1 MRRAAPTRGRAI
13 PGAMRRCLVS
23 VSVAVA
29 LLGSGC
35 PREVARD
42 PGPSSAPG
50 ATATSTGAGHAPG
63 VGAIVEAAI
72 ARIDELRSYSAGLA
86 VRVRGGEAF
95 HTSLDVRRPN
105 QMRARTGSSPPS
117 EAPPPQDRTVDQLFD
132 GRRHLVWRTRWTA
145 GRPSAPGELVQADQE
160 ALGRPDAPFDTGF
173 AVPASGLAPGRDW
186 LGTVRGLLAGY
197 RFLTAPRAGTVGDH
211 ACVTLDGALEG
222 AAALDAMI
230 AARDERLL
238 AVIELARGATAHGA
252 LEARLAEAARDAAAA
267 IRARARV
274 RVWLSESDGSP
285 RGFAFVGTGTT
296 SELSVELTHWA
307 PDVALPDAAFALPPG
322 LDAVP
327 DRTAEVQ
334 AVRAQAAAAF
344 DDRDA
349 VARARAA
356 VLAAL
361 SAP

>member
-1 MRRAAPTRGRAI
+1 MRRRLAP
-13 PGAMRRCLVS
+13 VS
-23 VSVAVA
+23 LALA

-35 PREVARD
+35 PREVPRD
-42 PGPSSAPG
+42 PGPASAPG
-50 ATATSTGAGHAPG
+50 ATATSTGAAHAPG
-63 VGAIVEAAI
+63 VGAILEAAV
-72 ARIDELRSYSAGLA
+72 ARIDEIRTYSAGLA
-86 VRVRGGEAF
+86 VRVRGGETF

-105 QMRARTGSSPPS
+105 QLRARTGSFPPS
-117 EAPPPQDRTVDQLFD
+117 EAPPARDRTVDQLFD
-132 GRRHLVWRTRWTA
+132 GQRHLVWRTRWTA
-145 GRPSAPGELVQADQE
+145 GRPSAPGELVQADQK
-160 ALGRPDAPFDTGF
+160 ALGRADAPFDTGF

-186 LGTVRGLLAGY
+186 LGTIRGLLTGY
-197 RFLTAPRAGTVGDH
+197 RFLAPPRSGAVGDH
-211 ACVTLDGALEG
+211 ACLTLEGSLEG
-222 AAALDAMI
+222 AAAVDAMI

-238 AVIELARGATAHGA
+238 AVVELARGATAHGA
-252 LEARLAEAARDAAAA
+252 LESRLAEAARDAAAA

-274 RVWLSESDGSP
+274 RLWLSEADGAP

-361 SAP
+361 AAP